1 MNNIINKSFQI
12 IFLKFISLVVGIIT
26 TKYIIINT
34 NQSIYG
40 SYLFLLSI
48 VGTLGLIVDFGTS
61 VYFIKHYYED
71 RSNNA
76 ILNFLHLRFL
86 LVIIFIL
93 LTLINSFFILKTEL
107 IYYSLII
114 ILAYVIYTFSST
126 FNVILQAK
134 NQVLKIG
141 LYEVYSRSLFF
152 IAFFILVNRLTPLY
166 SLVLSYLFS
175 NLFSL
180 CIQIVIN
187 YRSVLNQLKLFLF
200 IRKQKNNYQF
210 MKFDKK
216 YFYIGLVTVLSYGYF
231 KTDQILIG
239 YLLKPSDLANYGFSY
254 KIIDMLIT
262 FWGLFMMVVY
272 PQLAN
277 IFNRDKKVLRK
288 YILKLYLFAF
298 LYGMLSIISS
308 LFLGNHLI
316 RLLADSSYIQS
327 NRIISLLSLMLPF
340 LFINN
345 INYFTFVLYDKY
357 ISLIKIYFFTFLV
370 NISINVLFIP
380 NYGLIAPIF
389 ASLISELIIFLLF
402 YLNIK
407 KLLYKP

>member
-1 MNNIINKSFQI
+1 MKNIINTSFQI
-12 IFLKFISLVVGIIT
+12 IFLKLISLVVGIIT

-48 VGTLGLIVDFGTS
+48 VGTLGLVVDFGTS

-152 IAFFILVNRLTPLY
+152 ITFFILLNRLSPLY
-166 SLVLSYLFS
+166 SLVLSYFFS

-216 YFYIGLVTVLSYGYF
+216 YFYIGLVTILSYGYF

-277 IFNRDKKVLRK
+277 IFNKNKKVLRK

-298 LYGMLSIISS
+298 LYGMLCIISP

-357 ISLIKIYFFTFLV
+357 ISLIKIYFFTFLI

-380 NYGLIAPIF
+380 NYGLTAPIY

-407 KLLYKP
+407 KLLTKP